1 MSGAR
6 KSAARMSVELNWLR
20 FVDLG
25 AYLLLAGVA
34 GKYWRNDSHHW
45 IGAVVSVPAFVLWM
59 LARHQIGASFAVRAE
74 AKELVTHGLYS
85 RIRHPIYVFGGLA
98 FLGEFVALGW
108 YIVTAVYLLTNLSQY
123 FRVRREEQVLTQA
136 FGDEYRDY
144 KARTWF

>member
-1 MSGAR
+1 MFISISSMVVPIQIIERVLYHLTPDVGTRPKQISRSTMSGAR

-45 IGAVVSVPAFVLWM
+45 IGAVVSVPAFLLWM

-108 YIVTAVYLLTNLSQY
+108 Y
-123 FRVRREEQVLTQA
+123 
-136 FGDEYRDY
+136 
-144 KARTWF
+144 